1 MLLFFNLQ
9 HLLSAATG
17 PGICIILASYS
28 GCHSTLAVFWFI
40 AAMTLMGSYYSG
52 MKINAL
58 DITPNYA
65 GTTTSLVNGIAA
77 IAAIITPYLIGLLTP
92 DVSSSSVASTFI
104 ISLILINIS
113 VLYNI

>member
-1 MLLFFNLQ
+1 
-9 HLLSAATG
+9 
-17 PGICIILASYS
+17 
-28 GCHSTLAVFWFI
+28 
-40 AAMTLMGSYYSG
+40 MTLMGAYYSG

-92 DVSSSSVASTFI
+92 DVSSTSVASIVI
-104 ISLILINIS
+104 ISIMHVNNLSI
-113 VLYNI
+113 

>member
-1 MLLFFNLQ
+1 
-9 HLLSAATG
+9 
-17 PGICIILASYS
+17 
-28 GCHSTLAVFWFI
+28 
-40 AAMTLMGSYYSG
+40 MTLMGSYYSG

-92 DVSSSSVASTFI
+92 DVSSMSVANPFI
-104 ISLILINIS
+104 INIIRTN
-113 VLYNI
+113 VLVY